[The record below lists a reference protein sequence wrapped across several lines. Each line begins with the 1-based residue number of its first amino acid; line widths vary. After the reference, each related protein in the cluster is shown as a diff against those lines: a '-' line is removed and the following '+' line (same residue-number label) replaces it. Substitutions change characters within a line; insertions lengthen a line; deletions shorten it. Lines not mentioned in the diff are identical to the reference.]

1 MGVYERWPR
10 NARLPRREFLRA
22 LAGSL
27 TLPAVGGLLT
37 ACGGGTSATPTP
49 VMSAPSPTAAPT
61 TGSSS
66 NVGTS
71 GGGELVVYSWY
82 QKWIKEDVIPAFE
95 QETGI
100 TVKYLGAYASNDEW
114 WAKLQAGESW
124 DVFIPSTSYV
134 IRAMAADLLTP
145 LDLGQIPNYKNLLP
159 EYQNLD
165 YYIKEGKTYAVPFD
179 RVFYALAYRTDVFS
193 SPPDSWAITW
203 DNTYA
208 GQIALHDNAYSRIAY
223 AALLIGDDP
232 LRPTRWDE
240 IRQKL
245 IEQKALVKKYW
256 KDYQNGMELFINKEA
271 VVGQLTDGRVR
282 MAQDLGAP
290 VGWTVPKEGALIF
303 IDTFAIP
310 KTAKNVENA
319 HKFIDFLL
327 RPDIQLKQLRGMRY
341 DAVNAAAR
349 QLLAADELKRF
360 EPPAGAKLILGD
372 LAPAEVL
379 QKASEIWNEVK
390 LA

>member
-1 MGVYERWPR
+1 VSAHEQRLA
-10 NARLPRREFLRA
+10 NALLRRREFLRA

-27 TLPAVGGLLT
+27 TLPAVGGLLA
-37 ACGGGTSATPTP
+37 ACGGGTSASPTP
-49 VMSAPSPTAAPT
+49 AMGAPSPTAAPT
-61 TGSSS
+61 TGGST
-66 NVGTS
+66 GT
-71 GGGELVVYSWY
+71 GGKGQGELVVYSWY

-145 LDLGQIPNYKNLLP
+145 LDLAQIPNYTNLLP

-165 YYIKEGKTYAVPFD
+165 YYVKEGKTYAVPFD
-179 RVFYALAYRTDVFS
+179 RVFYALAYRTDVFG

-203 DNTYA
+203 DKTYA

-232 LRPTRWDE
+232 LRPTRWDD

-290 VGWTVPKEGALIF
+290 VGWTVPKEGVLIF

-349 QLLAADELKRF
+349 QLLAPDESKRF

>member
-1 MGVYERWPR
+1 MTGEPLTRATSR
-10 NARLPRREFLRA
+10 QISRRAMLSWVTRA
-22 LAGSL
+22 AVVASVGSL
-27 TLPAVGGLLT
+27 LS
-37 ACGGGTSATPTP
+37 ACGGTQEAPTQ
-49 VMSAPSPTAAPT
+49 APT
-61 TGSSS
+61 TAATPVPRAAS
-66 NVGTS
+66 S

-82 QKWIKEDVIPAFE
+82 QKWVKEDVIPAFE

-100 TVKYLGAYASNDEW
+100 KVTYLGAYASNDEW

-134 IRAMAADLLTP
+134 LRAMAANLLTP
-145 LDLGQIPNYKNLLP
+145 LDLSKIPNYKNLLLD
-159 EYQNLD
+159 YQNLE
-165 YYIKEGKTYAVPFD
+165 YYVKDGNTYAIPFD
-179 RVFYALAYRTDVFS
+179 RVFYALAYRTDVFTS
-193 SPPDSWAITW
+193 APDSWAVTW
-203 DNTYA
+203 DKTDA

-232 LRPTRWDE
+232 LRPTKWDE

-256 KDYQNGMELFINKEA
+256 KDYQNGMELFVNKEA

-290 VGWTVPKEGALIF
+290 VGWTVPKEGVLIF

-310 KTAKNVENA
+310 KTAKNIDNA

-349 QLLAADELKRF
+349 QQLPPDELKRF
-360 EPPAGAKLILGD
+360 QPPAGAKLILGD

-379 QKASEIWNEVK
+379 QKANEIWNEVK